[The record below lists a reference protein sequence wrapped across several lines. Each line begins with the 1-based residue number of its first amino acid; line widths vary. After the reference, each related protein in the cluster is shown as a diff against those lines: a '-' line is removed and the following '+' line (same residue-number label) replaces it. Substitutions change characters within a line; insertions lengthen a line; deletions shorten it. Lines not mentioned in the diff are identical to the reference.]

1 MIIAVS
7 GKGGTGKT
15 LVSALLIKILTE
27 GNSGGI
33 LAIDA
38 DPDSNLPEALGV
50 EVEKTIGDIREGLL
64 KSRDEVP
71 PGMSWRGMLE
81 YNTMDAMVEKEKFD
95 LLVMGRPEGQGCYCA
110 VNDVLR
116 KIIDTFAKNYRFVVI
131 DAEAGLEHLSR
142 RTTQDVELMLV
153 VTDPSKKGMAT
164 AKRIKELSAKLNIKF
179 KDLFILVNRA
189 TPEIKD
195 KALEY
200 ARDVGLKVIGVIPE
214 DKVVLKYDF
223 EGKAII
229 DLPANSKAL
238 KAMHKIVERLNL
250 RNSHA
255 KN

>member
-1 MIIAVS
+1 
-7 GKGGTGKT
+7 
-15 LVSALLIKILTE
+15 
-27 GNSGGI
+27 
-33 LAIDA
+33 
-38 DPDSNLPEALGV
+38 
-50 EVEKTIGDIREGLL
+50 
-64 KSRDEVP
+64 
-71 PGMSWRGMLE
+71 
-81 YNTMDAMVEKEKFD
+81 
-95 LLVMGRPEGQGCYCA
+95 
-110 VNDVLR
+110 
-116 KIIDTFAKNYRFVVI
+116 
-131 DAEAGLEHLSR
+131 
-142 RTTQDVELMLV
+142 
-153 VTDPSKKGMAT
+153 
-164 AKRIKELSAKLNIKF
+164 
-179 KDLFILVNRA
+179 VNRA